1 MMRTDNGAGFTARVT
16 TAFRGVRDGEVHPRQ
31 WQPGDEIFGDLARE
45 AVRGGQARQ
54 IGVTLETKE
63 ADPIPDNPPTGRTGA
78 GASSS
83 LQPPARASRGRTSR
97 KRAADAR

>member
-1 MMRTDNGAGFTARVT
+1 MLRTDNGAGFTARVT
-16 TAFRGVRDGEVHPRQ
+16 TSFRGVRDGEVHPRL
-31 WQPGDEIFGDLARE
+31 WQPGDEISGDLARE

-63 ADPIPDNPPTGRTGA
+63 ADPVPGNPQTGRTGA

-83 LQPPARASRGRTSR
+83 SQPPARTSKGKTSR